1 MTTKFPTNKNLYY
14 QSVSKSV
21 QGYVFQPK
29 TLFIPLLPLTKIYK
43 ANISYAIACQMLTGV
58 PQGYEVLGRGEGRY
72 SVIVLGGS
80 ATTGCEQIY
89 DKNLHQFRG
98 ISIIQQISVV
108 FHQYETGVRSGTIKP
123 GVGETPS
130 QLLIFNPP
138 PFQDL
143 TCNHINR

>member
-1 MTTKFPTNKNLYY
+1 M
-14 QSVSKSV
+14 
-21 QGYVFQPK
+21 PK
-29 TLFIPLLPLTKIYK
+29 PAVIKREVRPLSEDEL
-43 ANISYAIACQMLTGV
+43 
-58 PQGYEVLGRGEGRY
+58 
-72 SVIVLGGS
+72 
-80 ATTGCEQIY
+80 
-89 DKNLHQFRG
+89 D
-98 ISIIQQISVV
+98 QISVV